1 MAEIATLAR
10 PYAEAVFKLADEQSR
25 LGDWSG
31 WLRTMAEV
39 AGNADMQA
47 CIGNPQV
54 SAGQLY
60 ELFLAACRAEL
71 PVEAKNFSQVLIR
84 NRRLEL
90 LPEIRAQF
98 EALKLE
104 REGVVDAEIE
114 SAFPLDEAQVATL
127 VADLERKFKRKV
139 SPRVRVDRELI
150 GGVRVTVGDEVIDG
164 SVRSKL
170 AAMATAIAKV

>member
-10 PYAEAVFKLADEQSR
+10 PYAEAVFKLADETGK

-31 WLRTMAEV
+31 WLRAMAQV
-39 AGNADMQA
+39 AENADMQS
-47 CIGNPQV
+47 CMGNPQV

-60 ELFLAACRAEL
+60 ELFLAACKTEL
-71 PVEAKNFSQVLIR
+71 PAEARNFAQILVR
-84 NRRLEL
+84 NRRLGL
-90 LPEIRAQF
+90 LPEIREQF
-98 EALKLE
+98 EARKLE
-104 REGVVDAEIE
+104 REGVVDADIE
-114 SAFPLDEAQVATL
+114 SAFPLDDAQLATL
-127 VADLERKFKRKV
+127 VAELERRFRRKV

-150 GGVRVTVGDEVIDG
+150 GGVRVAVGDEVIDG

>member
-10 PYAEAVFKLADEQSR
+10 PYAEAVFKLADEEGR

-39 AGNADMQA
+39 AGNADMQG
-47 CIGNPQV
+47 CIGSPQV

-60 ELFLAACRAEL
+60 ELFLAGCKAEL
-71 PVEAKNFSQVLIR
+71 PAEAKNFAQVLVR

-90 LPEIRAQF
+90 LPEIRAQY
-98 EALKLE
+98 ETLKLE

-114 SAFPLDEAQVATL
+114 SAYPLDDAQVAAL

-139 SPRVRVDRELI
+139 SPRVNVDRELI
-150 GGVRVTVGDEVIDG
+150 GGVRITVGDEVIDG

>member
-10 PYAEAVFKLADEQSR
+10 PYAEAVFKLADEAAR

-31 WLRTMAEV
+31 WLRTMAQV

-47 CIGNPQV
+47 CMGNPQV
-54 SAGQLY
+54 AAGQLY

-71 PVEAKNFSQVLIR
+71 PPEAKNFAQILIR
-84 NRRLEL
+84 NRRLAL

-98 EALKLE
+98 EELKLE
-104 REGVVDAEIE
+104 REGVVDADIE
-114 SAFPLDEAQVATL
+114 SAFPLDDAQVAAL
-127 VADLERKFKRKV
+127 VAELERKFKRKV
-139 SPRVRVDRELI
+139 SPRVRVDKELI

>member
-60 ELFLAACRAEL
+60 ELFLAACKAEL

-84 NRRLEL
+84 NRRLML

>member
-10 PYAEAVFKLADEQSR
+10 PYAEAVFKLADESGK

-31 WLRTMAEV
+31 VLRTLAQV
-39 AGNADMQA
+39 AANDDMQA
-47 CIGNPQV
+47 CFGNPQI

-60 ELFLAACRAEL
+60 ELVLAACKADL
-71 PVEAKNFSQVLIR
+71 PPEAKNFVQLLVR

-90 LPEIRAQF
+90 APEIRDQF

-104 REGVVDAEIE
+104 REGVVDADIE
-114 SAFPLDEAQVATL
+114 SAFPLDDAQLAAL
-127 VADLERKFKRKV
+127 VADLERKFGRKV
-139 SPRVRVDRELI
+139 SPRVRVDKELL

>member
-1 MAEIATLAR
+1 
-10 PYAEAVFKLADEQSR
+10 VFKLADESSK

-31 WLRTMAEV
+31 VLRTLAQV
-39 AGNADMQA
+39 AANDDMQA
-47 CIGNPQV
+47 CFGNPQI

-60 ELFLAACRAEL
+60 ELVLAACKADL
-71 PVEAKNFSQVLIR
+71 PPEAKNFVQLLVR

-90 LPEIRAQF
+90 APEIRDQF

-104 REGVVDAEIE
+104 REGVVDADIE
-114 SAFPLDEAQVATL
+114 SAFPLDDAQLAAL
-127 VADLERKFKRKV
+127 VADLERKFGRKV
-139 SPRVRVDRELI
+139 SPRVRVDKELL

>member
-10 PYAEAVFKLADEQSR
+10 PYAEAVFKLADEQGR
-25 LGDWSG
+25 LAEWSG
-31 WLRTMAEV
+31 ALRAMAEV
-39 AGNADMQA
+39 AGNADMQT

-60 ELFLAACRAEL
+60 ELFLGACKADL
-71 PVEAKNFSQVLIR
+71 APEAKNFTQVLIR

-114 SAFPLDEAQVATL
+114 SAFPLDDGQVAAL
-127 VADLERKFKRKV
+127 VADLERRFKRKI
-139 SPRVRVDRELI
+139 SPRVVVEQSLI

-164 SVRSKL
+164 TVRAKL
-170 AAMATAIAKV
+170 AAMSSALAKV

>member
-1 MAEIATLAR
+1 MAELATLAR
-10 PYAEAVFKLADEQSR
+10 PYAEAVFKLADESSK

-31 WLRTMAEV
+31 WLRTLARV
-39 AGNADMQA
+39 AANADMQA
-47 CIGNPQV
+47 CIGNPQL
-54 SAGQLY
+54 SAGQLF
-60 ELFLAACRAEL
+60 ELVLAACKSEL
-71 PVEAKNFSQVLIR
+71 SAEAKNFVQLLVR

-90 LPEIRAQF
+90 APEISDQF

-104 REGVVDAEIE
+104 REGVVDADIE
-114 SAFPLDEAQVATL
+114 SAFPLDDAQLASL
-127 VADLERKFKRKV
+127 VADLERRFRRKV
-139 SPRVRVDRELI
+139 SPRVRVDRELL

>member
-10 PYAEAVFKLADEQSR
+10 PYAEAVFKLADEAGR
-25 LGDWSG
+25 LGDWSE
-31 WLRTMAEV
+31 LVHAMALV
-39 AGNADMQA
+39 AGNADMRT
-47 CIGNPQV
+47 CMGDPQV

-60 ELFLAACRAEL
+60 ELFLAACKSEL
-71 PVEAKNFSQVLIR
+71 PAEAKNFVEILIR

-90 LPEIRAQF
+90 LPEIRDQF
-98 EALKLE
+98 EALKLA
-104 REGVVDAEIE
+104 REGVVDADIE
-114 SAFPLDEAQVATL
+114 SAFPLEDAQVAAL
-127 VADLERKFKRKV
+127 VTELERKFKRKV
-139 SPRVRVDRELI
+139 SPHVRVDRELI

>member
-10 PYAEAVFKLADEQSR
+10 PYAEAVFKLGDEQQR

-31 WLRTMAEV
+31 WLRAMAEV
-39 AGNADMQA
+39 AGNADMQN

-60 ELFLAACRAEL
+60 ELFLAACKAEL
-71 PVEAKNFSQVLIR
+71 PAEAKNFARLLIR

-90 LPEIRAQF
+90 APEIRAQF
-98 EALKLE
+98 ETLKLE

-114 SAFPLDEAQVATL
+114 SAFPLDDGQVGAL
-127 VADLERKFKRKV
+127 VADLERRFKRKI
-139 SPRVRVDRELI
+139 SPHVTVEQSLI

-164 SVRSKL
+164 TVRAKL
-170 AAMATAIAKV
+170 AAMASALAKV

>member
-10 PYAEAVFKLADEQSR
+10 PYAEAVFKLADEAGK

-31 WLRTMAEV
+31 VLRTLAQVAE
-39 AGNADMQA
+39 NADMQA
-47 CIGNPQV
+47 CIGNPQL

-60 ELFLAACRAEL
+60 ELVLTACKTEL
-71 PVEAKNFSQVLIR
+71 SVEAKNFVQLLVR
-84 NRRLEL
+84 NRRLGL
-90 LPEIRAQF
+90 APEIRDQF

-104 REGVVDAEIE
+104 REGVVDADIE
-114 SAFPLDEAQVATL
+114 TAFPLDDAQLASL
-127 VADLERKFKRKV
+127 VADLERKFRRKV
-139 SPRVRVDRELI
+139 SPRVRVDKELL

>member
-10 PYAEAVFKLADEQSR
+10 PYAEAVFKLADEGSR

-31 WLRTMAEV
+31 WLRTMAQV
-39 AGNADMQA
+39 AGNADMQS
-47 CIGNPQV
+47 CMGNPQV

-71 PVEAKNFSQVLIR
+71 PAEAKNFAQILIS
-84 NRRLEL
+84 NRRLGL
-90 LPEIRAQF
+90 LPEIRDQF

-104 REGVVDAEIE
+104 REGVVDADIE
-114 SAFPLDEAQVATL
+114 SAFPLDDAQVAAL

>member
-10 PYAEAVFKLADEQSR
+10 PYAEAVFKLADEESR

-60 ELFLAACRAEL
+60 ELFLAACKAEL
-71 PVEAKNFSQVLIR
+71 PVEAKNFARLLVQ
-84 NRRLEL
+84 NRRLGL
-90 LPEIRAQF
+90 LPEIREQF

-114 SAFPLDEAQVATL
+114 SAFPLDDAQVAAL

-139 SPRVRVDRELI
+139 SPRVNLDRELI
-150 GGVRVTVGDEVIDG
+150 GGVRITVGDEVVDG
-164 SVRSKL
+164 TVRAKL

>member
-10 PYAEAVFKLADEQSR
+10 PYAEAVFKLADEAGR

-31 WLRTMAEV
+31 WLRAMAQV
-39 AGNADMQA
+39 AGNADMRA
-47 CIGNPQV
+47 CMGDPQV

-60 ELFLAACRAEL
+60 ELFLAACKTEL
-71 PVEAKNFSQVLIR
+71 PAEAKNFVEILIR

-90 LPEIRAQF
+90 APAMRDQF
-98 EALKLE
+98 EVLKLE
-104 REGVVDAEIE
+104 REGVVDADIE
-114 SAFPLDEAQVATL
+114 SAFPLDEAQVASL
-127 VADLERKFKRKV
+127 VADLEKKFKRKV
-139 SPRVRVDRELI
+139 SPHVRVDRELI

>member
-10 PYAEAVFKLADEQSR
+10 PYAEAVFKLADEEGR
-25 LGDWSG
+25 LGDWSA
-31 WLRTMAEV
+31 WLRTMAGV

-60 ELFLAACRAEL
+60 ELFLTACKAEL
-71 PVEAKNFSQVLIR
+71 PVEAKNFAQVLVR

-90 LPEIRAQF
+90 LPEIRDQY

-104 REGVVDAEIE
+104 REGVADAEIE
-114 SAFPLDEAQVATL
+114 SAFPLDDAQVAAL
-127 VADLERKFKRKV
+127 VSDLERKFKRKV
-139 SPRVRVDRELI
+139 SPRINVDRELI
-150 GGVRVTVGDEVIDG
+150 GGVRITVGDEVIDG

-170 AAMATAIAKV
+170 AAMATAIAKI

>member
-1 MAEIATLAR
+1 MAELATLAR
-10 PYAEAVFKLADEQSR
+10 PYAEAVFKLADEETR
-25 LGDWSG
+25 LSDWSG
-31 WLRTMAEV
+31 WLRTMAQV
-39 AGNADMQA
+39 AANADMQA

-60 ELFLAACRAEL
+60 ELFLAACKAEL
-71 PVEAKNFSQVLIR
+71 PAEARNFAQVLVH
-84 NRRLEL
+84 NRRLEV
-90 LPEIRAQF
+90 LPEIRGQF

-104 REGVVDAEIE
+104 REGVVDADIA
-114 SAFPLDEAQVATL
+114 SAFPLDDGQVAAL

-139 SPRVRVDRELI
+139 SPHVTVDKALI
-150 GGVRVTVGDEVIDG
+150 GGVRIAVGDEVIDG

>member
-10 PYAEAVFKLADEQSR
+10 PYAEAVFKLADEENR
-25 LGDWSG
+25 LGEWSG
-31 WLRTMAEV
+31 WLRAMAAV
-39 AGNADMQA
+39 AAHPDVEA
-47 CIGNPQV
+47 CIGNPRV

-60 ELFLAACRAEL
+60 ELFLAACRTDL
-71 PVEAKNFSQVLIR
+71 PVEAKNFTQVLIR

-90 LPEIRAQF
+90 LPEIREQF
-98 EALKLE
+98 EVLKLE
-104 REGVVDAEIE
+104 REGVVDADIE
-114 SAFPLDEAQVATL
+114 SAFALDAAQVATL

>member
-10 PYAEAVFKLADEQSR
+10 PYAEAVFKLADETGK

-31 WLRTMAEV
+31 VLRTLAQV
-39 AGNADMQA
+39 AINDDMQA
-47 CIGNPQV
+47 CFGNPQV

-60 ELFLAACRAEL
+60 ELVLAACKTDL
-71 PVEAKNFSQVLIR
+71 PPEAKNLVQLLVR

-90 LPEIRAQF
+90 APEIRDQF

-104 REGVVDAEIE
+104 REGVVDADIE
-114 SAFPLDEAQVATL
+114 SAFPLDDAQLAAL
-127 VADLERKFKRKV
+127 VADLERKFRRKV
-139 SPRVRVDRELI
+139 SPRVRVDKELL
-150 GGVRVTVGDEVIDG
+150 GGVRITVGDEVIDG

>member
-10 PYAEAVFKLADEQSR
+10 PYAEAVFKLADEQQR

-31 WLRTMAEV
+31 WLRAMAAVAAHPEV
-39 AGNADMQA
+39 QA

-60 ELFLAACRAEL
+60 ELFLAACPDGL
-71 PVEAKNFSQVLIR
+71 PAEAKNLGQVLIR

-104 REGVVDAEIE
+104 REGVVDADIE
-114 SAFPLDEAQVATL
+114 SAFPLDEAQVAAL
-127 VADLERKFKRKV
+127 VADLERKFRRKI
-139 SPRVRVDRELI
+139 SPRVRVERDLI

-170 AAMATAIAKV
+170 AAMASAIAKV

>member
-10 PYAEAVFKLADEQSR
+10 PYAEAVFKLADESGR

-31 WLRTMAEV
+31 WLRAMAAV
-39 AGNADMQA
+39 AAHPDMQA

-60 ELFLAACRAEL
+60 ELFLAACRTEL
-71 PVEAKNFSQVLIR
+71 PLEVKNFARILVG
-84 NRRLEL
+84 NRRLGL
-90 LPEIRAQF
+90 LPEIRSQF

-104 REGVVDAEIE
+104 REGVVDADIE
-114 SAFPLDEAQVATL
+114 SAFPLDDAQVAAL
-127 VADLERKFKRKV
+127 VAELERRFKRKV
-139 SPRVRVDRELI
+139 SPRVRVDKELI
-150 GGVRVTVGDEVIDG
+150 GGVRVAVGDEVIDG
-164 SVRSKL
+164 SVRAKL

>member
-10 PYAEAVFKLADEQSR
+10 PYAEAVFKLADEAGR
-25 LGDWSG
+25 LGDWSER
-31 WLRTMAEV
+31 LRAMAQV

-60 ELFLAACRAEL
+60 EVFLAACKTEL
-71 PVEAKNFSQVLIR
+71 PAEAKSFVEILIR

-90 LPEIRAQF
+90 APEIRDQF

-104 REGVVDAEIE
+104 REGVVDADIE
-114 SAFPLDEAQVATL
+114 SAFPLEEAQVAAL
-127 VADLERKFKRKV
+127 VAELEKRFKRKV
-139 SPRVRVDRELI
+139 SPCVRVDRELI
-150 GGVRVTVGDEVIDG
+150 GGVRITVGDEVIDG

-170 AAMATAIAKV
+170 AAMATAIGKV

>member
-10 PYAEAVFKLADEQSR
+10 PYAEAVFKLADEEGR

-31 WLRTMAEV
+31 WLRTMASV

-54 SAGQLY
+54 STGQLY
-60 ELFLAACRAEL
+60 ELFLAACKAEL
-71 PVEAKNFSQVLIR
+71 PVEAKNFAQVLVR

-90 LPEIRAQF
+90 LPEIRDQY
-98 EALKLE
+98 ETLKLE

-114 SAFPLDEAQVATL
+114 SAFPLDDPQVAAL
-127 VADLERKFKRKV
+127 VSDLERKFKRKV
-139 SPRVRVDRELI
+139 SPRISVDRELI
-150 GGVRVTVGDEVIDG
+150 GGVRITVGDEVIDG

-170 AAMATAIAKV
+170 AAMATAIAKI

>member
-1 MAEIATLAR
+1 M
-10 PYAEAVFKLADEQSR
+10 
-25 LGDWSG
+25 
-31 WLRTMAEV
+31 
-39 AGNADMQA
+39 
-47 CIGNPQV
+47 
-54 SAGQLY
+54 
-60 ELFLAACRAEL
+60 FLASCNTEL
-71 PVEAKNFSQVLIR
+71 PAEAKNFVEILIR

-90 LPEIRAQF
+90 LPEIRDQF

-104 REGVVDAEIE
+104 REGVVDADIE
-114 SAFPLDEAQVATL
+114 SAFPLEEAQVAAL
-127 VADLERKFKRKV
+127 VVELERKFKRKV

>member
-10 PYAEAVFKLADEQSR
+10 PYAEAVFKLADEQAK

-31 WLRTMAEV
+31 WLRTMAQV
-39 AGNADMQA
+39 ADNADMQA

-60 ELFLAACRAEL
+60 ELFLGACKAEL
-71 PVEAKNFSQVLIR
+71 PAEAKNFAQVLIY
-84 NRRLEL
+84 NHRLEI
-90 LPEIRAQF
+90 LPEIRDQF
-98 EALKLE
+98 EVLKLE
-104 REGVVDAEIE
+104 REGVVDADIA
-114 SAFPLDEAQVATL
+114 SAFPLDDAQVTAL
-127 VADLERKFKRKV
+127 VTDLEHKFKRKV
-139 SPRVRVDRELI
+139 SPRITVDRELI
-150 GGVRVTVGDEVIDG
+150 GGVRITVGDEVIDG